1 MMNWTPLH
9 NLVLC
14 KEIFFVNPYSAK
26 KKKVHSMQRAVAE
39 GGRKSQ

>member
-1 MMNWTPLH
+1 MMSWTPLH

-26 KKKVHSMQRAVAE
+26 KKVHSMQRAVAE